1 MAGRDTIGTYVR
13 GIWALARSG
22 RAPRLRAEKLTYLR
36 ERRLRAMV
44 AHAYANV
51 PYYRR
56 LLDDTGVRPEEIRTE
71 EDLTRL
77 PITEK
82 KDLRQLPVGDV
93 VARGTEIARC
103 LRPRSS
109 GTSGVPLAVYRDVA
123 GACIFYALTARALK
137 MAGARIADTLMVIGP
152 GYYPQGLLLQ
162 RLGVGRVTNLSP
174 LQHPAT
180 LLDAIDAARP
190 EILHAYASVLKSLLG
205 YLRTAKRVPHRP
217 RVIISSADYLDEGT
231 RLECREVLGVAP
243 VQMYGAVETGRVG
256 CECSLRD
263 GLHLFTDFVVPELL
277 PLDGEGTPRVHRV
290 VLTDLTN
297 RVMPFIRYDQ
307 GDLAEV
313 VEGPCECGSVFPRI
327 RLLYARSSDVV
338 RLLDGDTMS
347 ALRLGGPLWDVPGLD
362 VFKIVQDPSLRLV
375 VKAVMREGSDNA
387 ALRAAVAGVAALV
400 PALGVD
406 LELVDAIPANS
417 SGKFTHFQ
425 SLA

>member
-375 VKAVMREGSDNA
+375 VKAVMKEGSDNA

-400 PALGVD
+400 PALQVD
-406 LELVDAIPANS
+406 LELVDAIPANP

-425 SLA
+425 SMA

>member
-313 VEGPCECGSVFPRI
+313 VEGPCGCGSVFPRI

>member
-1 MAGRDTIGTYVR
+1 
-13 GIWALARSG
+13 
-22 RAPRLRAEKLTYLR
+22 
-36 ERRLRAMV
+36 MV

-313 VEGPCECGSVFPRI
+313 VEGPCECRSVFPRI

-375 VKAVMREGSDNA
+375 VKAVMKEGSDNA

-400 PALGVD
+400 PALQVD
-406 LELVDAIPANS
+406 LELVDAIPANP

-425 SLA
+425 SMA

>member
-375 VKAVMREGSDNA
+375 VKAVMKEGSDNA

-400 PALGVD
+400 PALRVD
-406 LELVDAIPANS
+406 LELVDAIPANP

-425 SLA
+425 SMA

>member
-231 RLECREVLGVAP
+231 RIECREVLGVAP

-375 VKAVMREGSDNA
+375 VKAVMKEGSDNA

-400 PALGVD
+400 PALQVD
-406 LELVDAIPANS
+406 LELVDAIPANP

-425 SLA
+425 SMA

>member
-256 CECSLRD
+256 CECGLRD

-375 VKAVMREGSDNA
+375 VKAVMKEGSDNA

-400 PALGVD
+400 PALQVD
-406 LELVDAIPANS
+406 LELVDAIPANP

-425 SLA
+425 SMA

>member
-1 MAGRDTIGTYVR
+1 VAGRDTIGTYVR

-375 VKAVMREGSDNA
+375 VKAVMKEGSDNA

-400 PALGVD
+400 PALQVD
-406 LELVDAIPANS
+406 LELVDAIPANP

-425 SLA
+425 SMA